1 MSKAVKL
8 FALLVCLLLARAAYA
23 QQPVCSITATNIA
36 FGSYNASSSTA
47 QIGTINIRCN
57 HSYTGLP
64 VTITPDTGRNMS
76 SSGNTLAYNLYTN
89 ASYTIL
95 WGDGA
100 NGTVTAAADV
110 TTACGSGCYSA
121 TLTVYGLIPAGQV
134 VPTGS
139 YSGTPLTAMVTGY
152 GGPVNRASTTF
163 SANATVTGSCT
174 ISAVGTMNFGSLGL
188 SFMTTDKTGVSA
200 NIDYT
205 CSAGMSVI
213 LTLGQGANPAAGSS
227 DAAPLRQMRLGA
239 TSNYIKYNLYTD
251 NTYSTV
257 WGNTAATGVQTTG
270 TGSGQ
275 TALVYGTALHATVQ
289 AGNYSD
295 IVVVTITF

>member
-8 FALLVCLLLARAAYA
+8 FVLLVCLLLSGAAYA
-23 QQPVCSITATNIA
+23 APPNCTIAATDIA
-36 FGSYNASSSTA
+36 FDSYNTSSSTA
-47 QIGTINIRCN
+47 QIGTINITCN
-57 HSYTGLP
+57 RPYTGLP

-76 SSGNTLAYNLYTN
+76 SSGNTLAYNVYTN
-89 ASYTIL
+89 ASHTIV
-95 WGDGA
+95 WGDGS
-100 NGTVTAAADV
+100 NGTVTPTVDV
-110 TTACGSGCYSA
+110 TTACGPDYCA

-139 YSGTPLTAMVTGY
+139 YSGTPLTATVSYQG
-152 GGPVNRASTTF
+152 NRQALTTF
-163 SANATVTGSCT
+163 SASATVTGSCT
-174 ISAVGTMNFGSLGL
+174 ISAVSTMNFGSLGL

-205 CSAGMSVI
+205 CSAGMGVI
-213 LTLGQGANPAAGSS
+213 LTLGQGSNPAAGSS
-227 DAAPLRQMRLGA
+227 DAAPLRQMSLGA

-275 TALVYGTALHATVQ
+275 TALVYGTALHATVP